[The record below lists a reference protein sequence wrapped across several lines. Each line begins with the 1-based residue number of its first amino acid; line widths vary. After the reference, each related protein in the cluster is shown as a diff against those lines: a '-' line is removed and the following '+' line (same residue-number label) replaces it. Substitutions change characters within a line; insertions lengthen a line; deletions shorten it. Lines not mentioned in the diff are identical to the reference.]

1 MARLVIPPSADNGHF
16 AEAGA
21 KDLPADGYI
30 DRLVKYLP
38 AESVAFYAG
47 IDKVFS
53 SHFGI
58 DSTAP
63 TAPNVPEAAFIGAIT
78 FFILGVIG
86 TPIYLWRRRLR
97 GQPWVMNV
105 VISTVAFVLWAY
117 TLGGSLFVIT
127 GLYSV
132 FIAGLLAPIFTFVA
146 GWFEPASK

>member
-1 MARLVIPPSADNGHF
+1 MTRLVIPASTANGHF
-16 AEAGA
+16 ADAA
-21 KDLPADGYI
+21 IKDRPADGYA

-47 IDKVFS
+47 IDKVVS

-63 TAPNVPEAAFIGAIT
+63 LGLDAPAGALIYAISI
-78 FFILGVIG
+78 FVLGLVG
-86 TPIYLWRRRLR
+86 TPIYLWQRRLP

-105 VISTVAFVLWAY
+105 VISTVAFVFWAY

-127 GLYSV
+127 GWYSV
-132 FIAGLLAPIFTFVA
+132 FAAGLLAPIFTFVA